1 MCCNC
6 PPEPSADAQPGPRP
20 TRRAVAR
27 LLMTGAGMSALAACT
42 PGPAPDAPGT
52 GSTASGTTS
61 STSGTASPAASTPGS
76 GSASAGSSAKS
87 SVTASPAPSASSSA
101 SASAKS
107 PSATAT
113 TTTAAA
119 PPSAASRLAK
129 QYSLTAP
136 ASPWVIVNKH
146 RPLKPA
152 NYVPA
157 DLVQPRVALAVS
169 GEAAQLNRTTAAAAE
184 RMFAAAAADG
194 VTMTLASGYRSY
206 ATQTVTYNGWVSS
219 QGRAAADT
227 ASARPGFSEHQTGW
241 SFDIGDGGGAC
252 SFQPC
257 FAEQPAAVW
266 AKANA
271 HRFGFV
277 VRYPWMQHAIT
288 GYFHESWHL
297 RYIGVAAAT
306 DMRKRGIATLEQYFG
321 LAAAPGYR

>member
-1 MCCNC
+1 
-6 PPEPSADAQPGPRP
+6 
-20 TRRAVAR
+20 
-27 LLMTGAGMSALAACT
+27 
-42 PGPAPDAPGT
+42 
-52 GSTASGTTS
+52 
-61 STSGTASPAASTPGS
+61 
-76 GSASAGSSAKS
+76 
-87 SVTASPAPSASSSA
+87 
-101 SASAKS
+101 
-107 PSATAT
+107 
-113 TTTAAA
+113 
-119 PPSAASRLAK
+119 
-129 QYSLTAP
+129 
-136 ASPWVIVNKH
+136 VIVNKH
-146 RPLKPA
+146 RPLQPA

-157 DLVQPRVALAVS
+157 DLVQPRVALAVT

-184 RMFAAAAADG
+184 RMFAAAAAAG

-227 ASARPGFSEHQTGW
+227 ASARPGYSEHQTGW

-277 VRYPWMQHAIT
+277 VRYPFMQHTIT
-288 GYFHESWHL
+288 GYFYEAWHL
-297 RYIGVAAAT
+297 RYVGVEAAT

-321 LAAAPGYR
+321 LDAAPGYR